1 MSTLLD
7 SIKQNRA
14 KLEQQKPMGEELQRI
29 AATRGGKVAP
39 EPTGAQTV
47 SLGEDI
53 AARAALDQE
62 QQQRIQQEVQAE
74 QLRQQEA
81 GLEQQMTQAQADIAQ
96 RRELTFQQLDA
107 AEQSKI
113 TDVNNK
119 VSRALQQMA
128 ADRNITLDDMFTQ
141 FERSDIQLQDR
152 RDASK
157 LEQLGFLLSLQDRSY
172 MAELQ
177 RIGKEKRL
185 QNDVNFQREA
195 LKTTLGE
202 DMNMLIKQLGFEKA
216 MNKDVNDLR
225 IELGDMKIEDALAI
239 ADTAARGAS
248 AGRIIEG
255 TTQLAEVGLDQYK
268 PSPTEPGA
276 VEQGVSG
283 VFETQPREGVLT

>member
-1 MSTLLD
+1 
-7 SIKQNRA
+7 
-14 KLEQQKPMGEELQRI
+14 
-29 AATRGGKVAP
+29 
-39 EPTGAQTV
+39 
-47 SLGEDI
+47 
-53 AARAALDQE
+53 
-62 QQQRIQQEVQAE
+62 
-74 QLRQQEA
+74 
-81 GLEQQMTQAQADIAQ
+81 
-96 RRELTFQQLDA
+96 
-107 AEQSKI
+107 
-113 TDVNNK
+113 
-119 VSRALQQMA
+119 
-128 ADRNITLDDMFTQ
+128 MFTQ